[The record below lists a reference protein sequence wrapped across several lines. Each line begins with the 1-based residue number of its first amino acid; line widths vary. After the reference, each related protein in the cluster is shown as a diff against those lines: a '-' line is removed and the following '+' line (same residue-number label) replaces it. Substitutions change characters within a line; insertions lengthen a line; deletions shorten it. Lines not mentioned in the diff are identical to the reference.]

1 MIGLPLETLITPL
14 SELIKIAVAPVFL
27 LAGIAGFL
35 NVMSGRLGRISDR
48 VRVAE
53 RNIQTFADAERIQR
67 NKREILVL
75 WRRIKVINWAIGL
88 CVSSGL
94 LVCTVIMS
102 LFAGELWRLNLN
114 VMVITLFMLAMAFL
128 VSALLVFLIEIR
140 LATKTIDIFRSVRS
154 LD

>member
-1 MIGLPLETLITPL
+1 METLITPL

-128 VSALLVFLIEIR
+128 VSALLVLSLIHISEPTR
-140 LATKTIDIFRSVRS
+140 PY
-154 LD
+154 